1 MYGKTPHIGEIMATA
16 QGYSEAKKDL
26 EETFGMVPPPLD
38 TIPED
43 DAVQEWPTFKK
54 YVAGESEIPP
64 KYRELIG
71 LAIAANIKC
80 PYCTFFHGAAAELHG
95 ATESELQEVYFLS
108 SFTSRYSSM
117 LHAQQYDLDEF
128 KDKVHQIGGHLQ
140 QELAADD

>member
-1 MYGKTPHIGEIMATA
+1 MPENSY
-16 QGYSEAKKDL
+16 QEAKEDL

-54 YVAGESEIPP
+54 YTVGESEIPP

-80 PYCTFFHGAAAELHG
+80 PYCAHFHNAAAQLHG
-95 ATESELQEVYFLS
+95 ATDAELEEAYFLS
-108 SFTSRYSSM
+108 SFTARYSSM
-117 LHAQQYDLDEF
+117 LHAQEYDLDTF
-128 KDKVHQIGGHLQ
+128 KDKVEQIGEHLQ
-140 QELAADD
+140 AQMAADD

>member
-1 MYGKTPHIGEIMATA
+1 MATA
-16 QGYSEAKKDL
+16 QGYAEAKADL

-38 TIPED
+38 TIPEE

-54 YVAGESEIPP
+54 YTVGESEIPP

-95 ATESELQEVYFLS
+95 ATEAELEEVYFLS
-108 SFTSRYSSM
+108 SFTARYSSM
-117 LHAQQYDLDEF
+117 LHAQQYDLDEW
-128 KDKVHQIGGHLQ
+128 KDTVHQIGAHLQ
-140 QELAADD
+140 EQIAADD